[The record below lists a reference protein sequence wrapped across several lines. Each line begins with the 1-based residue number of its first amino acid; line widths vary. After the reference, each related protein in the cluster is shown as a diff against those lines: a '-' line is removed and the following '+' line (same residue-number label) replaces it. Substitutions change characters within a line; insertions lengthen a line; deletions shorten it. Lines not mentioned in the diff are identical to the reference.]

1 MLQLV
6 FQMVK
11 MMITVVII
19 YGLCWLP
26 LHTVTIIGDVHPS
39 IFNYKYIQPIWISCH
54 WLAMSN
60 CCYNPMVYCWMNSR
74 FRNGFKHVLKFC
86 PSGEREE
93 NNVDSV
99 IYRSKNKYTCVY
111 TTKDNCVNL
120 RSSSKNRYCAYQSRG
135 TFVEHGSSN
144 SASSLE
150 GNIERSANGYR
161 NSFKPLQNLAESYQ
175 NGC

>member
-1 MLQLV
+1 
-6 FQMVK
+6 

-26 LHTVTIIGDVHPS
+26 LHTITIIGDVHRS
-39 IFNYKYIQPIWISCH
+39 IWNYEYIQPIWIGCH

-74 FRNGFKHVLKFC
+74 FRNGFKHVLRFC
-86 PSGEREE
+86 PSSGQEE
-93 NNVDSV
+93 SNGDSV

-111 TTKDNCVNL
+111 TTKENSVNI
-120 RSSSKNRYCAYQSRG
+120 RSGKNRYCAFQSHGG
-135 TFVEHGSSN
+135 TFAEPGSSH
-144 SASSLE
+144 STSSMD
-150 GNIERSANGYR
+150 GGIADKQANGFR